1 MVLIVKIPCNL
12 FVQMKR
18 NTMELAK
25 AIQELEAS
33 TAALQS
39 TYDGDSSTSQHSLQ
53 CSSGYGTMNNTPAHS
68 QDTIAMGGESYCL
81 ANQGN
86 IVSVVF
92 SK

>member
-1 MVLIVKIPCNL
+1 
-12 FVQMKR
+12 MKR

-68 QDTIAMGGESYCL
+68 QDTIAMGGELLPCQSGKHRFL
-81 ANQGN
+81 G
-86 IVSVVF
+86 IF
-92 SK
+92 